1 MMRYF
6 IIIIAIMIII
16 AIIIITEMTKNK
28 NNRKK
33 IDPIKVLILNGIKD
47 GIKEKKPISI
57 AELEKLC
64 DNHEISPDVVE
75 ETRQVITITD

>member
-1 MMRYF
+1 MMKYF

-16 AIIIITEMTKNK
+16 TMIIIAMKK
-28 NNRKK
+28 QNNRKK
-33 IDPIKVLILNGIKD
+33 IDPIKVLILN

-64 DNHEISPDVVE
+64 DNHQIEISPDVVE